1 MHCMYFVASF
11 CRYFVYKI
19 FSSCLSKKKKRKK
32 VFEFL
37 FEGWWLRNLGGGVA
51 LFCLRKNYLM
61 LHFVYNNLLEKNNR
75 IILVSRSESNKQ
87 KRKVLRFYPHSSVQC
102 LVSLPM
108 LKIKRT
114 RGFDPLPSQL
124 LPNELT
130 FMFFICITCLVLY
143 VVVHQV
149 CVQLCFLLHACS
161 MVPLCGFLFVWNFL
175 VQGRFE
181 TLEDRPCQEV

>member
-1 MHCMYFVASF
+1 MCFVSSLF
-11 CRYFVYKI
+11 LLIVF
-19 FSSCLSKKKKRKK
+19 FSSLLLETNICIVCILLHLFAGTLYIKYFLLAYQKRKK
-32 VFEFL
+32 EKWSSNFCL
-37 FEGWWLRNLGGGVA
+37 EGWWLRNLGGGMA

-75 IILVSRSESNKQ
+75 IILVSRSESNKS
-87 KRKVLRFYPHSSVQC
+87 KRKVLRFYSHSSVQC

-149 CVQLCFLLHACS
+149 CV
-161 MVPLCGFLFVWNFL
+161 
-175 VQGRFE
+175 
-181 TLEDRPCQEV
+181 